1 MNQLRTL
8 IDTYSPSQ
16 ATTTLVQEAQIVL
29 LVGISGAG
37 KDTIKKRLLAQGGFY
52 DIVSHTTRA
61 PRVNNGQP
69 EVDGVD
75 YHFVTDNQV
84 TDMLHQQAFIE
95 AKYVHGTVYGTSVAE
110 LTKAQ
115 QLGKVAI
122 TDIDVQG
129 VAEYK
134 EIAPHTVAIFLLPP
148 DFVTWQQRLK
158 QRYASEEDFLVEW
171 PKRRASAITELER
184 ALMVP
189 YYHFVVNDDLEL
201 ATHVVGKIATKPDLF
216 TRKDDEARLAARD
229 ILVEIQRHRG

>member
-75 YHFVTDNQV
+75 YHFVTDSQV
-84 TDMLHQQAFIE
+84 ADMLHQQAFIE
-95 AKYVHGTVYGTSVAE
+95 AKYDQGSAAGQSGYHG
-110 LTKAQ
+110 
-115 QLGKVAI
+115 
-122 TDIDVQG
+122 
-129 VAEYK
+129 
-134 EIAPHTVAIFLLPP
+134 H
-148 DFVTWQQRLK
+148 
-158 QRYASEEDFLVEW
+158 
-171 PKRRASAITELER
+171 
-184 ALMVP
+184 
-189 YYHFVVNDDLEL
+189 
-201 ATHVVGKIATKPDLF
+201 
-216 TRKDDEARLAARD
+216 
-229 ILVEIQRHRG
+229 